1 MVRPI
6 VPHDSEGYML
16 SANHAIGVNAVRE
29 EEVVVTVTVASEED
43 A

>member
-1 MVRPI
+1 MMRPSI
-6 VPHDSEGYML
+6 PHDSGGYML
-16 SANHAIGVNAVRE
+16 SASHAIGVNAVRE